1 MAYLDQQAVEFQP
14 QWWSAAIYKDTPG
27 YGYKFQGWAPA
38 RFVKR
43 SSQNAYEMQ
52 NYSSYNGYAIYPMYW
67 DPNVSRWMRYAAGIG
82 PRVAGSDVRQ
92 SEKLVGQLERRN
104 PLPPGRYWTDVFDKQ
119 LAAWNAWAIANVK
132 SGKIK
137 IVKAENFTADPLR
150 SGEWLPSFLRPDN
163 AGTIP
168 ARLWVLFD
176 VLEPATWNA
185 QQMGFYPTIATP
197 NVKTSA
203 DTAQN
208 PPGPSPLEEI
218 EDAAASA
225 IKPLAWAAGAYLAL
239 SLLLKLRK

>member
-14 QWWSAAIYKDTPG
+14 QWWSTAIYKTVPG
-27 YGYKFQGWAPA
+27 RGYVFDKYTPA
-38 RFVKR
+38 RYVKR
-43 SSQNAYEMQ
+43 FDQVSYEMQ
-52 NYSSYNGYAIYPMYW
+52 NYPYMRGYLTYTFYW
-67 DPNVSRWMRYAAGIG
+67 DPGAGRWMRYGVGIG
-82 PRVAGSDVRQ
+82 PHVAGDMS
-92 SEKLVGQLERRN
+92 VGALERKN
-104 PLPPGRYWTDVFDKQ
+104 PLPKGRYWTDVFDKQ
-119 LAAWNAWAIANVK
+119 LAAWNAWAIANVE
-132 SGKIK
+132 SGKAK

-150 SGEWLPSFLRPDN
+150 SGEWLPSFLQPDN
-163 AGTIP
+163 AGSIP

-197 NVKTSA
+197 DVKTSA

-218 EDAAASA
+218 EDAAVSA
-225 IKPLAWAAGAYLAL
+225 IKPLAWAAGAYLGL